1 MLKVLKGEVV
11 RSVWGFEGGVDRG
24 GYVFLRIINIEWLRV
39 AEER

>member
-1 MLKVLKGEVV
+1 MGV
-11 RSVWGFEGGVDRG
+11 GGRVERG

>member
-1 MLKVLKGEVV
+1 MKGV
-11 RSVWGFEGGVDRG
+11 GGGVERG